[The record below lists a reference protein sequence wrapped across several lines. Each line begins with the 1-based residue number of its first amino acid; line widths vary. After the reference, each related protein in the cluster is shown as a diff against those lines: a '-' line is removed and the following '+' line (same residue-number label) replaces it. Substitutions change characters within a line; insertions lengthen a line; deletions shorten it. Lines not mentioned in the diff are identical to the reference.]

1 MDKIVGPGTSIERGW
16 EVIRILKEATKLWPP
31 QYRQFILILP
41 EPGRVEVWSKI
52 SQRPNDLQF
61 LKSVASDFVKGM

>member
-41 EPGRVEVWSKI
+41 EPG
-52 SQRPNDLQF
+52 
-61 LKSVASDFVKGM
+61 